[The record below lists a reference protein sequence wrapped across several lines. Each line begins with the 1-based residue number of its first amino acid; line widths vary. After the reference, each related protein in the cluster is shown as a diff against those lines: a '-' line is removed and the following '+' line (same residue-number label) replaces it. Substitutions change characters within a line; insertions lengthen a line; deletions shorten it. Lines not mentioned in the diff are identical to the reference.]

1 MTGEQMQLV
10 ARALLPGLHYLA
22 AEALRAGCQDIS
34 RIIFDAIS
42 KIERRLPDQG
52 EDHEQRDLRAPAIGR
67 DVAR

>member
-1 MTGEQMQLV
+1 MTGEQMHLA

-34 RIIFDAIS
+34 RIILDAIS
-42 KIERRLPDQG
+42 TIERRLDQG
-52 EDHEQRDLRAPAIGR
+52 EDHEQRDLRAAEIGR